1 MTLSELIKFASYYGY
16 VFDYVAFGTSPG
28 YEFFTT
34 FDGHSASRVHFD
46 TVADAERYFRRE
58 A

>member
-1 MTLSELIKFASYYGY
+1 MALSELIKLASHYGY
-16 VFDYVAFGTSPG
+16 AFDYVAFGRLPG

-34 FDGHSASRVHFD
+34 FDGHSAERLHFD
-46 TVADAERYFRRE
+46 TVADAVRYFRRE